1 METYATHKTMA
12 KWEHLSDTHTRQ
24 STRVV
29 TGRSMLETG
38 LVSGEI
44 TMIVHKV
51 YKINSSCTFLV
62 PPGQVLT
69 LLTAPMALQAA
80 RSLS

>member
-1 METYATHKTMA
+1 
-12 KWEHLSDTHTRQ
+12 
-24 STRVV
+24 
-29 TGRSMLETG
+29 MLETG

-44 TMIVHKV
+44 TMIVYHLV